1 MDKARGRH
9 LRKLIILISE
19 NDFTNT
25 GRQMEAPYRNL
36 DLSAKVKP
44 KLSIKRTVKAWGPR
58 GQTLEFAPLCH
69 VSLVLP
75 NHSDDSITILLGS

>member
-36 DLSAKVKP
+36 DLPTKGKP
-44 KLSIKRTVKAWGPR
+44 KLRMNRTITAWGPQ
-58 GQTLEFAPLCH
+58 GETLEFEPRCH
-69 VSLVLP
+69 VRLS
-75 NHSDDSITILLGS
+75 H